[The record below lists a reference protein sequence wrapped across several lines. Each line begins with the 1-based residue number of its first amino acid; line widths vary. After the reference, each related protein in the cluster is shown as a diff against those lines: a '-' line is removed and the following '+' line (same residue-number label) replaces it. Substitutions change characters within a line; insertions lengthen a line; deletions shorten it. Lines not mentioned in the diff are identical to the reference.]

1 MINKV
6 LNSFSGVPSIQNKIQ
21 INYITIF
28 VKTFLKSKIY
38 VIKYDQFNVH
48 KKTELCGINQLK

>member
-48 KKTELCGINQLK
+48 KKKELCGINQLK

>member
-21 INYITIF
+21 INYIAIF

-38 VIKYDQFNVH
+38 VIKNDQFNVH

>member
-38 VIKYDQFNVH
+38 VIKNDQFNVH
-48 KKTELCGINQLK
+48 KKTELCSINQLK